1 MPTKAWALVRSTH
14 PGPSFA
20 VTVLAAI
27 LSWGFSLGA
36 TEAIVVVLSV
46 LLNQFS
52 VGLSND
58 AIDAARDREA
68 KRGDKPLVADEIS
81 LGSVWVWALA
91 CGVASLALASLLH
104 PGVLIAQTVFLL
116 AGWGYNAGLKATVWS
131 AFAYALGFGALP
143 AIISFAA
150 SPAAFPPWW
159 TVLIAAGLGIAAHFG
174 NVVPDREDDQA
185 QGVRGLPQ
193 RLPATLAAIVLTTLI
208 MVMSVVLV
216 VGAGEKAL
224 PVSLTAGII
233 AALVAIAGGIFAIK
247 HPSSRSAFRASI
259 VAALVLAAG
268 LTGSLLL
275 AS

>member
-14 PGPSFA
+14 PGPSVA

-58 AIDAARDREA
+58 AIDASRDREA
-68 KRGDKPLVADEIS
+68 KRGDKPLVAGEIS
-81 LGSVWVWALA
+81 LRSVWVWALA

-174 NVVPDREDDQA
+174 NVVPDREDDKA

-247 HPSSRSAFRASI
+247 RPSSKAAFRASI
-259 VAALVLAAG
+259 LAALVLAAG

>member
-14 PGPSFA
+14 PGPSVS

-27 LSWGFSLGA
+27 LSWGFSLG
-36 TEAIVVVLSV
+36 TLEAIVVVLSV

-58 AIDAARDREA
+58 AIDSARDREA
-68 KRGDKPLVADEIS
+68 KRGDKPLVAGEIS
-81 LGSVWVWALA
+81 LRSVWVWALV
-91 CGVASLALASLLH
+91 CGVASLALAGLLH

-131 AFAYALGFGALP
+131 ALAYAVGFGALP
-143 AIISFAA
+143 AIISYGA
-150 SPAAFPPWW
+150 SPAGFPPWW

-174 NVVPDREDDQA
+174 NVVPDREDDEA

-193 RLPATLAAIVLTTLI
+193 RLPATLAAIVLSVLI
-208 MVMSVVLV
+208 MVMSAVLV
-216 VGAGEKAL
+216 VGAGEQAL
-224 PVSLTAGII
+224 PVSLTSGII

-247 HPSSRSAFRASI
+247 RPNSRAAFRASI
-259 VAALVLAAG
+259 LAALVLTAG

>member
-14 PGPSFA
+14 PGPSVS

-68 KRGDKPLVADEIS
+68 KRGDKPLVAGEIS
-81 LGSVWVWALA
+81 LRSVWVWALV
-91 CGVASLALASLLH
+91 CGVASLALAGLLH

-131 AFAYALGFGALP
+131 ALAYAVGFGALP
-143 AIISFAA
+143 AIISYGA
-150 SPAAFPPWW
+150 SPAGFPPWW

-174 NVVPDREDDQA
+174 NVVPDREDDEA

-193 RLPATLAAIVLTTLI
+193 RLPATPAAIVLSVLI
-208 MVMSVVLV
+208 MVMSAVLV
-216 VGAGEKAL
+216 VGAGEQAL
-224 PVSLTAGII
+224 PVSLTSGII

-247 HPSSRSAFRASI
+247 RPNSRATFRASI
-259 VAALVLAAG
+259 LAALVLAAG

>member
-1 MPTKAWALVRSTH
+1 
-14 PGPSFA
+14 
-20 VTVLAAI
+20 
-27 LSWGFSLGA
+27 
-36 TEAIVVVLSV
+36 
-46 LLNQFS
+46 
-52 VGLSND
+52 
-58 AIDAARDREA
+58 
-68 KRGDKPLVADEIS
+68 
-81 LGSVWVWALA
+81 VWVWALA

-174 NVVPDREDDQA
+174 NVVPDREDDKA

-247 HPSSRSAFRASI
+247 RPSSKAAFRASI
-259 VAALVLAAG
+259 LAALVLAAG